1 MLFQLACAIIFLLA
15 AIPERA
21 RAENLCMSV
30 FFIATCIN
38 TAFGDASGD
47 LFYFTRATFAM
58 AAAWYLS
65 SRSSSIG
72 FYQAII
78 LLFVLTA
85 YAALEYDFA
94 HGENILIYSNF
105 ESVIYGLVICQ
116 LIGIL
121 PTIRSCYYNY
131 HSGGWVGSKYL
142 PRNKRA

>member
-1 MLFQLACAIIFLLA
+1 MLFQLVCALIFALA

-21 RAENLCMSV
+21 RAENLCMSI

-38 TAFGDASGD
+38 TALGDASGD

-65 SRSSSIG
+65 SRSTSIG

-94 HGENILIYSNF
+94 HGENILIHSNF
-105 ESVIYGLVICQ
+105 ESVIYGLVLCQ
-116 LIGIL
+116 LIGVL
-121 PTIRSCYYNY
+121 PAIWNSYCDRYPSHGLAGRNLQ
-131 HSGGWVGSKYL
+131 G
-142 PRNKRA
+142 NKRA